1 LEAFDHILPDEY
13 SYDLPDHRIAEFPAA
28 CRDESKLL
36 ILQKDG
42 TIRQDVFRSIA
53 GYLVEGSH
61 VVMNNSRV
69 IPARLVFTQETGA
82 RIEFFCL
89 RPAEPSD
96 YSRSLAAD
104 QVCSWECMIGNSR
117 RFKSNTLYNQF
128 VVKGIVVGLKAEK
141 ISQNS
146 GTAIIRFSWEPS
158 GFSFGDLLSE
168 IGQTPLPPYIKREP
182 TVTDRIRYQ
191 TVYSKSEGSV
201 AAPTAGL
208 HFTPEVFD
216 QMSRKNIRFH
226 ELTLHVGAGTFQP
239 IKSARIKDH
248 DMHAEVFNA
257 SVELIGK
264 LAALQAP
271 VVCVGTTSVRALE
284 SLYWLGVK
292 LLVSGYI
299 RPGELHVGQWEA
311 YHLPQHYRYQESFKA
326 LLAWAREVG
335 IRELLTSTRLMI
347 VPGYDFR
354 VTDTLITNFHQPRST
369 LLLLVAA
376 FAGES
381 WKAVYQYALQH
392 NFRFL
397 SYGDSSLL
405 FRQT

>member
-1 LEAFDHILPDEY
+1 MEAFDHILPGAY
-13 SYDLPDHRIAEFPAA
+13 SYDLPDHRIADFPAA
-28 CRDESKLL
+28 CRDASKLL
-36 ILQKDG
+36 ILHQDKS
-42 TIRQDVFRSIA
+42 IRQDVFRNIA

-61 VVMNNSRV
+61 IVLNNSRV

-89 RPAEPSD
+89 KPAEPSD
-96 YSRSLAAD
+96 YGRSLAAD
-104 QVCSWECMIGNSR
+104 HACSWECMIGNNR
-117 RFKSNTLYNQF
+117 RLRNNTLYRQ
-128 VVKGIVVGLKAEK
+128 VAVKGTGVWLKAEK
-141 ISQNS
+141 ISQNG

-158 GFSFGDLLSE
+158 GISFGTLLSE

-182 TVTDRIRYQ
+182 VDTDRIRYQ

-208 HFTPEVFD
+208 HFTPAVFD
-216 QMSRKNIRFH
+216 QLTRKNITCH

-239 IKSARIKDH
+239 MKSVRIKDH
-248 DMHAEVFNA
+248 DMHAEVFTA
-257 SVELIGK
+257 PVDLISK
-264 LAALQAP
+264 LAAMRAP

-292 LLVSGYI
+292 LLASDNI
-299 RPGELHVGQWEA
+299 RPGELSLDQWEA
-311 YHLPQHYRYQESFKA
+311 YHLPQHYRFQESFEA
-326 LLAWAREVG
+326 LLAWTRQLG
-335 IRELLTSTRLMI
+335 IRELLTSTKLMI

-381 WKAVYQYALQH
+381 WQAVYQYALQH
-392 NFRFL
+392 DFRFL

-405 FRQT
+405 FRQP